1 MYQLN
6 DEALLRLLASLPAR
20 ERGLGGSAGPTAET
34 AETSGSGWGAMT
46 AVRGKF
52 GETPLMVATVLRSS
66 RVVRLVLEGAPD
78 DVHVA
83 DDSGA
88 TALMLAAM
96 KGNAKKVQL
105 LVEAGASSHVR
116 DESQRSALV
125 YALEHGHLNL
135 LDVLVP
141 TMVQPGNQAGREEL
155 LLVLLRTIRRKGIS
169 LPPSGAGAGTSSTD
183 APIRIIDAIARA
195 TTLSGHVLDRTMT
208 SMPVVHACMV
218 ECAYDVLAAWAGAMG
233 GRSSSSSSSSSSSP
247 SSSSQWAG
255 RAPVV
260 AGAVLQFACG
270 CGKGCNEEVAR
281 ICRGLDACAE
291 AHGGTLHLS
300 VVGGGTAGWGATASA
315 ISLVQAAC
323 RHRHPSPA
331 VIRKLFSISTMQIG
345 AEAASHG
352 LLELLQTY
360 NNNPQAMLR
369 DWFGGAPPSWDNT
382 WTSPRFLEC
391 IDALLEAGADVV
403 TVGHDGRTALEYA
416 VMSLNVE
423 VVTYLLTYCLIK
435 VRELH
440 ASNSDAIIAR
450 YTVDIDRMA
459 SRLHRDECV
468 AFTDTNCQQCLDL
481 SVSGMHWLLAQWKTG
496 SPADMGH
503 YRSVI
508 HENRTAWGHLHIG
521 TCDWPHHYDD
531 IYEIDSDGDGG
542 GDGGD
547 DDDGGDDTDGDGDRA
562 AEDREQQ
569 QASHVSESEERGGE
583 HANSSSVRWYQ
594 SLL

>member
-1 MYQLN
+1 MYHLD
-6 DEALLRLLASLPAR
+6 DEALLRLLSSLPAR
-20 ERGLGGSAGPTAET
+20 ERGLGGSAGPTAE
-34 AETSGSGWGAMT
+34 AAGSGLGAMT

-66 RVVRLVLEGAPD
+66 RVVRLMLEGAPD
-78 DVHVA
+78 DVHAA

-105 LVEAGASSHVR
+105 LLDAGAYSHVR

-169 LPPSGAGAGTSSTD
+169 LSSSGASAGTSSTD

-195 TTLSGHVLDRTMT
+195 TTLTRHVLDRSMM

-218 ECAYDVLAAWAGAMG
+218 ECSYDVLAAWAGATG
-233 GRSSSSSSSSSSSP
+233 GRSSSSSSSLSSSSCLG
-247 SSSSQWAG
+247 QWAG
-255 RAPVV
+255 RAPVI

-323 RHRHPSPA
+323 RHRNPSPA
-331 VIRKLFSISTMQIG
+331 VIRKLFSISTVQIG

-360 NNNPQAMLR
+360 INNPQAMLR
-369 DWFGGAPPSWDNT
+369 DWFGGAPPSWDST

-403 TVGHDGRTALEYA
+403 TVGHGGRTALEYA

-450 YTVDIDRMA
+450 YTVDIDRIA
-459 SRLHRDECV
+459 SRLHHGECV
-468 AFTDTNCQQCLDL
+468 ASTDNYCQQCFDL
-481 SVSGMHWLLAQWKTG
+481 SVGGMHWLLAQWKTG

-521 TCDWPHHYDD
+521 TCDWPHHDD
-531 IYEIDSDGDGG
+531 IYEIEIDSDGG
-542 GDGGD
+542 GDG
-547 DDDGGDDTDGDGDRA
+547 DDGGDDTDGDGDRA
-562 AEDREQQ
+562 AEDQEQQ
-569 QASHVSESEERGGE
+569 QASHVSESQERGGE
-583 HANSSSVRWYQ
+583 HAHTANSSSVRWYQ